1 MLKHKVINAALHKV
15 LADKNLTFGYAIRLA
30 AMEQG
35 EKQDD
40 YSVHYIRFLDSLG
53 NNTLSAA
60 GTDYAWLHNNFLSFL
75 HREKLLEPEALPALT
90 SGYKPDEFDF
100 SDWDSIKK
108 SIGF

>member
-1 MLKHKVINAALHKV
+1 MLKPKVINAALHKV

-40 YSVHYIRFLDSLG
+40 YSIQYIRFLDSLG

-60 GTDYAWLHNNFLSFL
+60 GTDYTWLHNNFLSFL
-75 HREKLLEPEALPALT
+75 RKEKLLEPEVLPTRSAV
-90 SGYKPDEFDF
+90 YKPDEFDF

>member
-1 MLKHKVINAALHKV
+1 MLKPKVIKAALHKV
-15 LADKNLTFGYAIRLA
+15 LADKSLTFGYAIRLA
-30 AMEQG
+30 AKDHG

-40 YSVHYIRFLDSLG
+40 YSAQYIKFLDSLG

-60 GTDYAWLHNNFLSFL
+60 GTDYTWLHNNFLSFL
-75 HREKLLEPEALPALT
+75 RRENLLEPEPT
-90 SGYKPDEFDF
+90 PTKPSGYKPDEFDF